1 MNYEIY
7 WNICLIQSIQ
17 SIMFQRVDFLRVASC
32 EPSCFARK
40 VSSVSP
46 RSAKIWRLYPS
57 QVTMQHGL
65 SIQKL
70 AKGKRW
76 KMRRNAKR
84 RCFRE
89 VAMTHLTWRRSWMLL
104 MNCMGQH
111 VLSWTYTILI
121 PLVSMNHRCIPTHFS
136 QLNWNLKGLQ
146 FCRGC
151 RFQSMLPQWSNK
163 RICISRFLIQITV
176 NWIWIWQVLQYCL
189 EMKLII
195 ASVLLLNPHVT
206 ANEPGLKNMR

>member
-1 MNYEIY
+1 MIPV
-7 WNICLIQSIQ
+7 CLIQ

-121 PLVSMNHRCIPTHFS
+121 PLVSMNHRCIQTHFS

-146 FCRGC
+146 FCGGC

-163 RICISRFLIQITV
+163 RICISRFLIQI
-176 NWIWIWQVLQYCL
+176 YC
-189 EMKLII
+189 KLDLNLTST
-195 ASVLLLNPHVT
+195 SVLLGDE
-206 ANEPGLKNMR
+206 ANHCFSIASEPSRYSQCAWSKKHALV

>member
-1 MNYEIY
+1 MNII
-7 WNICLIQSIQ
+7 WNILKYMFDSIN
-17 SIMFQRVDFLRVASC
+17 SIYHVSKSWFFASC

-104 MNCMGQH
+104 MNCMGLQ
-111 VLSWTYTILI
+111 
-121 PLVSMNHRCIPTHFS
+121 THFS